1 MGLGMQIAYLGF
13 SGSNVI
19 EREAGVEL
27 VRLAGVATDIV
38 DCRLTIKVYPDH
50 SGQPVYDAQ
59 LVLLTRDSEQV
70 TVQCNTHADPTVA
83 TQHAFD
89 DAVRVLHERRARS
102 PY

>member
-38 DCRLTIKVYPDH
+38 DCRLTIKACPDP

-70 TVQCNTHADPTVA
+70 TVQRNTDADPTVA
-83 TQHAFD
+83 MHHAFD
-89 DAVRVLHERRARS
+89 HAVRILRER
-102 PY
+102 Y